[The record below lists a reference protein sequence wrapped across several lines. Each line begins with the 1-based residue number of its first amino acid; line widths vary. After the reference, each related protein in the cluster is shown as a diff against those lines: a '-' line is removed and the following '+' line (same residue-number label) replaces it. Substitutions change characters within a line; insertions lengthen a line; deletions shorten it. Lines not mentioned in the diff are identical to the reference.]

1 MDVSTLFEYVQIAPL
16 LICLCFGWVLKNTK
30 PFESF
35 SNDFIPFTNFVLG
48 IVLVGGGTLIS
59 GDPFTVET
67 LAGGAVTGVVSV
79 GLHQLFSRTI
89 SGLSADNT
97 TQSK

>member
-1 MDVSTLFEYVQIAPL
+1 MDVSTFFEYVQIAPL
-16 LICLCFGWVLKNTK
+16 LICLSFGWVLKNTK

-35 SNDFIPFTNFVLG
+35 SNDFIPLTNFILG

-59 GDPFTVET
+59 GNPFTIET
-67 LAGGAVTGVVSV
+67 LAAGAITGVASV

-89 SGLSADNT
+89 SGLSGTDST
-97 TQSK
+97 EDK

>member
-1 MDVSTLFEYVQIAPL
+1 MDVSTLFEYVQIPPL

-35 SNDFIPFTNFVLG
+35 SNDFIPFTNFILG

-67 LAGGAVTGVVSV
+67 LAAGAITGVVSV

-97 TQSK
+97 TESK